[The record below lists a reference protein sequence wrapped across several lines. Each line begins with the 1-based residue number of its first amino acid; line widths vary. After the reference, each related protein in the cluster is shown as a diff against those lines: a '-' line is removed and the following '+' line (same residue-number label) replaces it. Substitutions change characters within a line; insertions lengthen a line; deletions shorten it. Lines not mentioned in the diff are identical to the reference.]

1 MTKIKGKIESR
12 LSEAKM
18 NQLINEI
25 VKEDFFSLKDS
36 YTWESKNCPWFM
48 LDASTIILSISL
60 NGKEKT
66 ITHYLGY
73 GEQNESETALKSF
86 PQQLDNLESK
96 INEIVETKR

>member
-36 YTWESKNCPWFM
+36 YTWESKNCPWIM

-66 ITHYLGY
+66 ITHYLGC